1 MVRSPCCFLGGG
13 GGGGERQEIFRRAL
27 GPEEIAGAVGALNK
41 KESLGVDQLVAV
53 AYAQLMAMELDAAA
67 ARVTGVLHT
76 GKAPKDLGGN
86 SAAQ

>member
-1 MVRSPCCFLGGG
+1 
-13 GGGGERQEIFRRAL
+13 
-27 GPEEIAGAVGALNK
+27 
-41 KESLGVDQLVAV
+41 V